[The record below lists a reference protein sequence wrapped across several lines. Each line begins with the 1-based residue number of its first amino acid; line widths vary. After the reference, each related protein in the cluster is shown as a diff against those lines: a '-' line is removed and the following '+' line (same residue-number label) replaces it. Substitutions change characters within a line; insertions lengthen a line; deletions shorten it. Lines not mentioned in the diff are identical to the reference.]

1 MLGRAWKVVV
11 DATRRYFVAGLLAF
25 APIGITVW
33 AIAWIV
39 RSLDA
44 MLLPP
49 LLKLL
54 FPSVQPAPNLPPFVG
69 VAFVF
74 LVILLSG
81 VIVRHLFGHEIV
93 RLWERLLS
101 RVPVARS
108 LYGGVKQLFQAII
121 SNTSASASF
130 NRVVMIEYPR
140 TGVYALAFTT
150 GTTRGPISETLP
162 HEKLVNCFVPTT
174 PNPTSG
180 FYLVIP
186 EQDLYDVAMSVED
199 AFKVIMSA
207 GLVSPDLI
215 EPGSAPAAPAVT
227 SASTRSAGSSESP
240 ESRESPARISETQD
254 STR

>member
-1 MLGRAWKVVV
+1 MIRNAWRVVAE
-11 DATRRYFVAGLLAF
+11 ATRRYFVAGLLAF

-44 MLLPP
+44 LLLPP
-49 LLKLL
+49 LLKL
-54 FPSVQPAPNLPPFVG
+54 FDPSLETAPNLPPFVG

-74 LVILLSG
+74 LVILFSG
-81 VIVRHLFGHEIV
+81 VIVRHLFGQEIV
-93 RLWERLLS
+93 RIWERLLS

-108 LYGGVKQLFQAII
+108 LYGGVKQLFQAIV
-121 SNTSASASF
+121 SNSNSQSSF

-140 TGVYALAFTT
+140 PGIYALAFTT
-150 GTTRGPISETLP
+150 GTTRGPIQEALP
-162 HEKLVNCFVPTT
+162 HERMVNVFLPTT

-186 EQDLYDVAMSVED
+186 ASDVHEVAMTVED

-207 GLVSPDLI
+207 GLVTPESVT
-215 EPGSAPAAPAVT
+215 AARTP
-227 SASTRSAGSSESP
+227 SASPLDSAITVDEVRVADTADATEGADPRPRSG
-240 ESRESPARISETQD
+240 
-254 STR
+254 

>member
-1 MLGRAWKVVV
+1 MVRKVWRVIAA
-11 DATRRYFVAGLLAF
+11 ATRRYFVAGLLAF

-33 AIAWIV
+33 AMAWIV

-44 MLLPP
+44 LLLPP
-49 LLKLL
+49 LLKLV
-54 FPSVQPAPNLPPFVG
+54 FPSIQTTPDIPPFVG

-93 RLWERLLS
+93 RFWERLLS

-108 LYGGVKQLFQAII
+108 LYGGVKQLFQAIVST
-121 SNTSASASF
+121 SNSQSSF

-140 TGVYALAFTT
+140 PGIYALAFTT
-150 GTTRGPISETLP
+150 GSTRGPILATLP
-162 HEKLVNCFVPTT
+162 HERMINVFLPTT

-186 EQDLYDVAMSVED
+186 ESDLHEVAMTVED

-207 GLVSPDLI
+207 GLVTPESVPV
-215 EPGSAPAAPAVT
+215 AQPAH
-227 SASTRSAGSSESP
+227 ASSAGT
-240 ESRESPARISETQD
+240 AETGGAVRVAVAAD
-254 STR
+254 ATEAPDRPR